1 MFANVLRHIF
11 MCFFLTL
18 FKQYGKEK
26 TQYGHLVIWSF
37 GQNAKKKVCQN
48 LYSIIYNIYYTIAQ
62 ITHFHFLKM
71 TK

>member
-11 MCFFLTL
+11 VSGFLTT
-18 FKQYGKEK
+18 FKQYGRK

-48 LYSIIYNIYYTIAQ
+48 LYSIIYIYI
-62 ITHFHFLKM
+62 IL
-71 TK
+71 